1 MTKRH
6 LGWGLFAIAG
16 GMLLLASG
24 AAAQEIPATPEAGTF
39 RMGIEPWLGYGPWQ
53 ILAKKGFFAQHGLK
67 GLADQAER

>member
-24 AAAQEIPATPEAGTF
+24 GAAQEIPATPEAGTF
-39 RMGIEPWLGYGPWQ
+39 RMGIEP
-53 ILAKKGFFAQHGLK
+53 
-67 GLADQAER
+67 